1 MTAHLYFTFGP
12 VQSFVA
18 QARRTRDLYVGS
30 FLLSHLAL
38 KAMQKV
44 GGKIILPDY
53 ASLRKLADTPN
64 LKHAIAPNR
73 FIAKFDDDTTATEG
87 GRLAG
92 EALKKEWKDIAE
104 VVWTHFLRPVAGQD
118 CETRGIWDRQ
128 ISNFW
133 EIAWAV
139 GDEMET
145 ELLDRRKN
153 WRTPPLSTEG
163 GDHCTLMGQWQE
175 LSGFVRSKD
184 RGKQD
189 DFWTAVRAHVGNALD
204 LESDER
210 LCAIAF
216 VKRFFPRVAKK
227 AIGRELDMQHWPS
240 TVSIAAVPWLRKV
253 ADMGKTKPEIFAA
266 AKYYADAVRDAVA
279 DDPGARVKSARR
291 IAVLQQFPPA
301 TGDFAELSG
310 NFLNHTTLQNERG
323 TPLKD
328 NDKHRC
334 RLLEKLGELEKATG
348 DHAGNFYALL
358 LMDGDGMGALI
369 RKHGAEAVTPCLTE
383 FALKVPELIEDE
395 KHSGICIYAGG
406 DDLLAMLPL
415 DGALNAVAEA
425 RQCYVKSFPESETPI
440 QATVSATLVFA
451 HYRCAFS
458 RVLKYAHELLDEV
471 AKDGAG
477 RDALALAVLKP
488 GGVACQW
495 VGKFEMFSQNGGH
508 CFAPL
513 IAAYRRN
520 ANGEDRG
527 LSSSFLYNLSERF
540 AELFPLPG
548 ARDAHNDAG
557 PGTSQDEPFDEDTLQ
572 RLFVAE
578 FLHGRLDKEPAKA
591 EKQREQAGQLMR
603 QLIAVCYQ
611 PDARCSTK
619 RRFDLDGARLIK
631 FLALDGKEGA
641 E

>member
-1 MTAHLYFTFGP
+1 MTHLHFTFGP

-18 QARRTRDLYVGS
+18 QARRTRDLYAGS

-38 KAMQKV
+38 KAMQGA

-53 ASLRKLADTPN
+53 ASLRELADETN

-73 FIAKFDDDTTATEG
+73 FIAEFDDPAAAAKAG
-87 GRLAG
+87 SLAA

-104 VVWTHFLRPVAGQD
+104 VVWTLFLDRVA
-118 CETRGIWDRQ
+118 TRGPNTRDIWDRQ
-128 ISNFW
+128 IANFW

-139 GDEMET
+139 GDEVET
-145 ELLDRRKN
+145 DLLDRRKN
-153 WRTPPLSTEG
+153 WHTPPFSTEG
-163 GDHCTLMGQWQE
+163 GDHCTLMGDWQE

-189 DFWTAVRAHVGNALD
+189 DFWTAVRAHVENALD
-204 LESDER
+204 LEADER

-216 VKRFFPRVAKK
+216 VKRFFPRTAKVA
-227 AIGRELDMQHWPS
+227 ELDMQHWPS
-240 TVSIAAVPWLRKV
+240 TVSIAAVPWLRLIM
-253 ADMGKTKPEIFAA
+253 DKPDVHAC
-266 AKYYADAVRDAVA
+266 AKAYAELVDNE
-279 DDPGARVKSARR
+279 PGARVSSARR
-291 IAVLQQFPPA
+291 IAALENFPPA
-301 TGDFAELSG
+301 AGSFAELSG
-310 NFLNHTTLQNERG
+310 NFLNHTALQNERG

-328 NDKHRC
+328 NGKDRRKL
-334 RLLEKLGELEKATG
+334 LLEKLDRLEEHTG
-348 DHAGNFYALL
+348 DHAGNLYALL
-358 LMDGDGMGALI
+358 LMDGDHMGALI
-369 RKHGAEAVTPCLTE
+369 GKHTAKLVTPCLTK
-383 FALKVPELIEDE
+383 FASEVPELIEDE

-415 DGALNAVAEA
+415 DHALDAVTAVREL
-425 RQCYVKSFPESETPI
+425 YVRSFGLGESKI
-440 QATVSATLVFA
+440 AATISAGLVFA

-458 RVLKYAHELLDEV
+458 RVLKYAHELLDDV

-477 RDALALAVLKP
+477 RNALALGVLKP
-488 GGVACQW
+488 GGITCQW
-495 VGKFEMFSQNGGH
+495 VGKFAEFSQNGGH

-513 IAAYRRN
+513 IATYRRD
-520 ANGEDRG
+520 ANGEGLG

-540 AELFPLPG
+540 AELFPQPG
-548 ARDAHNDAG
+548 SRGAHNDADLD
-557 PGTSQDEPFDEDTLQ
+557 TSQDEPFDEDTLQ

-578 FLHGRLDKEPAKA
+578 YLHGRLDKEPAKA
-591 EKQREQAGQLMR
+591 EKQRGQAGQLMS

-611 PDARCSTK
+611 ADVRRSTK
-619 RRFDLDGARLIK
+619 RRVDLDGARLIK

>member
-1 MTAHLYFTFGP
+1 MKTHLHFTFGP

-18 QARRTRDLYVGS
+18 QARRTRDLYAGS
-30 FLLSHLAL
+30 FLLSRLAL
-38 KAMQKV
+38 KAMQGA
-44 GGKIILPDY
+44 GGKIILPDC
-53 ASLRKLADTPN
+53 ASLRKLADEKD

-73 FIAKFDDDTTATEG
+73 FIAEFDDPAAAAKAG
-87 GRLAG
+87 SLAA

-104 VVWTHFLRPVAGQD
+104 VVWTSFLDRVA
-118 CETRGIWDRQ
+118 TRGPNTRDIWDRQ
-128 ISNFW
+128 IANFW
-133 EIAWAV
+133 EISWAV

-145 ELLDRRKN
+145 DLLDRRKN
-153 WRTPPLSTEG
+153 WHPPTLSTEG
-163 GDHCTLMGQWQE
+163 GDHCTLMGDWQE

-204 LESDER
+204 LEADER

-216 VKRFFPRVAKK
+216 VKRFFPRTAKVA
-227 AIGRELDMQHWPS
+227 ELDMQHWPS
-240 TVSIAAVPWLRKV
+240 TVSIAAVPWLRHVK
-253 ADMGKTKPEIFAA
+253 DKPDVHAA
-266 AKYYADAVRDAVA
+266 AKAYAELVGNE
-279 DDPGARVKSARR
+279 PGARVSSARR
-291 IAVLQQFPPA
+291 IAALENFPPA
-301 TGDFAELSG
+301 AGDCAELSG
-310 NFLNHTTLQNERG
+310 NYLNHTALENTCG

-328 NDKHRC
+328 NDKNR
-334 RLLEKLGELEKATG
+334 RKLLVEKLRGLEKATD

-358 LMDGDGMGALI
+358 FMDGDGMGALI
-369 RKHGAEAVTPCLTE
+369 RKHGAEAVTPCLTK
-383 FALKVPELIEDE
+383 FASKVPELIEDE
-395 KHSGICIYAGG
+395 KHSGICIYVGG

-415 DGALNAVAEA
+415 DHALDAVTAVREL
-425 RQCYVKSFPESETPI
+425 YVRSFDLGDSKI
-440 QATVSATLVFA
+440 AATISAGLVFA

-458 RVLKYAHELLDEV
+458 RVLKYAHELLDDV

-477 RDALALAVLKP
+477 RDAVALAVLKP

-495 VGKFEMFSQNGGH
+495 VGKFEKFSRNGGH

-527 LSSSFLYNLSERF
+527 ISSSFLYNLSERF
-540 AELFPLPG
+540 AELFPLPE

-557 PGTSQDEPFDEDTLQ
+557 PDTSQDEPFDDDALQ

-603 QLIAVCYQ
+603 QLITVCYQ
-611 PDARCSTK
+611 PDARRSTK